1 METKIVLELITSILE
16 ALSGYIVGKGFR
28 DKKYTYS
35 RIIIVASIISIIFF
49 LMHSCYEI
57 LFGQKVR
64 VFKDNYIFT
73 EKDIYLV
80 VTPDGVLVRRLKII
94 DETVFLIC
102 TNKSCNNEKYLVDG
116 INIIGKV
123 SV

>member
-57 LFGQKVR
+57 LFGQKE
-64 VFKDNYIFT
+64 FI
-73 EKDIYLV
+73 
-80 VTPDGVLVRRLKII
+80 RLS
-94 DETVFLIC
+94 FLI
-102 TNKSCNNEKYLVDG
+102 
-116 INIIGKV
+116 
-123 SV
+123 SVILFIVILFILLMLKALNGSKK